1 MPNARYTSVM
11 QNDAIHIKK
20 ELRQEVLTRR
30 DAMLASAREQA
41 SHAICRKLKDRLAYL
56 SAGSTVAVY
65 ASMKSEVNLGDFIAW
80 CYTQEL
86 TVVFPCMDIKG
97 STPRMYM
104 RSVEYQAWRDENVPF
119 IDNPLKRFAEDDQS
133 VSDFPVCA
141 PEFIDAAIVPMSHS
155 IATFSA
161 WGTAVAITM
170 NTSGSFH
177 VKKTLEP
184 MSKSSVWH
192 SKRSGLIKFQPSRMI
207 CLCRALFQHRHAS
220 FTILIKFHADIAK
233 QQGISFPVFCWH
245 VPLTSGA
252 NQLS

>member
-1 MPNARYTSVM
+1 M

-20 ELRQEVLTRR
+20 ELRHEALTRR

-65 ASMKSEVNLGDFIAW
+65 APMKSEVNLGDFIAW
-80 CYTQEL
+80 CYTQKL
-86 TVVFPCMDIKG
+86 TVVFPCMNTKG

-104 RSVEYQAWRDENVPF
+104 RLAEYRAWRDGNVPF
-119 IDNPLKRFAEDDQS
+119 IDNPLKRFAEDDES

-141 PEFIDAAIVPMSHS
+141 PEFIDAVIVPM
-155 IATFSA
+155 
-161 WGTAVAITM
+161 VAFDSDFQRLGYGGG
-170 NTSGSFH
+170 NYDEYLGLVSRE
-177 VKKTLEP
+177 KTLEP

-192 SKRSGLIKFQPSRMI
+192 SKRSGLIRFQPSRMI

-233 QQGISFPVFCWH
+233 RQGISFPVF
-245 VPLTSGA
+245 LLARSA
-252 NQLS
+252 NFWRKSIS

>member
-1 MPNARYTSVM
+1 M

-80 CYTQEL
+80 CYTQKL

-104 RSVEYQAWRDENVPF
+104 RSVEYRAWRDGNVPF
-119 IDNPLKRFAEDDQS
+119 IANPLKRFAEDDES
-133 VSDFPVCA
+133 VSDFPICA
-141 PEFIDAAIVPMSHS
+141 PGFIDAVIVPM
-155 IATFSA
+155 
-161 WGTAVAITM
+161 VAFD
-170 NTSGSFH
+170 SD
-177 VKKTLEP
+177 
-184 MSKSSVWH
+184 
-192 SKRSGLIKFQPSRMI
+192 FQR
-207 CLCRALFQHRHAS
+207 L
-220 FTILIKFHADIAK
+220 
-233 QQGISFPVFCWH
+233 GY
-245 VPLTSGA
+245 GGG
-252 NQLS
+252 N